1 MRCGDFSPD
10 TCCLTLQLKV
20 SVITL
25 RRKSARRSIVYL
37 IPYVENFQSA
47 SEQTKIAEQ
56 EILARLQIMEE
67 EQISYK
73 RYCLNCTR
81 YRRSNGSPTDFV
93 GNGFWFSWGRATAR
107 RWLDDRVRSF
117 TRADD
122 KGSSRCI
129 SDYESEVFIHWNV
142 VIRHKSQRS
151 DHLTTIVVVFL
162 CCFARGR
169 TEKAN
174 RYNFSEDVDRSAW
187 WMLENDIGLKITAK
201 AVADLCDSR

>member
-1 MRCGDFSPD
+1 MRLRERHKDSKKKHKARNSVSLAQAKQNEEFIGVPAILPEMRCGDFSPD

-93 GNGFWFSWGRATAR
+93 GIGF
-107 RWLDDRVRSF
+107 
-117 TRADD
+117 
-122 KGSSRCI
+122 
-129 SDYESEVFIHWNV
+129 
-142 VIRHKSQRS
+142 
-151 DHLTTIVVVFL
+151 
-162 CCFARGR
+162 
-169 TEKAN
+169 
-174 RYNFSEDVDRSAW
+174 
-187 WMLENDIGLKITAK
+187 
-201 AVADLCDSR
+201 

>member
-25 RRKSARRSIVYL
+25 RRKSARRSIVHL

-56 EILARLQIMEE
+56 EILARLQIW
-67 EQISYK
+67 IATK
-73 RYCLNCTR
+73 LLRYCLNCTR

-93 GNGFWFSWGRATAR
+93 GNGFWFSWWRATAR

-122 KGSSRCI
+122 IGSSRCI

-174 RYNFSEDVDRSAW
+174 RHNFSEDADRSAQ
-187 WMLENDIGLKITAK
+187 WMLENDIGLKITAE
-201 AVADLCDSR
+201 AVADLCDFR